1 MLVVLSVSVFF
12 CFPFR
17 KGANN
22 CYKPSHKQQT
32 ALKKC
37 IFQNPDISK
46 ISDNNFRKHLREQ
59 NHRKLTLRLALHGE
73 LIDQSSAVT
82 N

>member
-12 CFPFR
+12 YFLFR

-46 ISDNNFRKHLREQ
+46 ISENNCRKHLR
-59 NHRKLTLRLALHGE
+59 KLKPLKALHDE
-73 LIDQSSAVT
+73 LIDQSSVVT